1 MAYLTYTEYTG
12 LGGTVS
18 ASAFTQHEYKA
29 RQFIDTLTHGRVVE
43 DTAVRDAVKYAMT
56 ALIDAQAADD
66 AQGGREIAS
75 ESNDGVSV
83 SYAVTGPS
91 GAYARRVQIVCD
103 YLTNEETAE
112 GVPLLYA
119 GVDA

>member
-1 MAYLTYTEYTG
+1 MAYLTHTEYKE
-12 LGGTVS
+12 LGGTLS
-18 ASAFTQHEYKA
+18 ASAFTRQEYKA
-29 RQFIDTLTHGRVVE
+29 RILIDTLTHGRVVG
-43 DTAVRDAVKYAMT
+43 DDPVRDAVKYAMF
-56 ALIDAQAADD
+56 ALVDAQAVDE

-75 ESNDGVSV
+75 EGNDGVSV

-103 YLTNEETAE
+103 YLANEETSE